1 MSRAVHRF
9 KSMTNFV
16 VFIARWNQKEVI
28 FIVFIMSR
36 HLPEVDI
43 EDVWR
48 YHFLEI
54 TFGVFC
60 PHEVN

>member
-1 MSRAVHRF
+1 
-9 KSMTNFV
+9 MTNFV